1 MTVASSNTGNLLLRV
16 EDVSQLPKTFA
27 LHQNYPNPFNPTT
40 TISFD
45 VPERALVSIS
55 IYNTLGERV
64 ATLLNNAAFD
74 QGEQTVEFN
83 ASAISSGVYFYRMT
97 ALSQKGNG
105 VRFRCEENVVDE
117 VRINAMRIP
126 KK

>member
-1 MTVASSNTGNLLLRV
+1 
-16 EDVSQLPKTFA
+16 
-27 LHQNYPNPFNPTT
+27 QNYPNPFNPTT

-97 ALSQKGNG
+97 ALVQKGNG
-105 VRFRCEENVVDE
+105 TIFTDV
-117 VRINAMRIP
+117 
-126 KK
+126 KKMLLLK